1 MDYGYNDN
9 VSYQPHSR
17 DAIGSSFQSAA
28 PVLSMIGERGQ
39 DKYLLMYSGDY
50 RNYSSDSAD
59 NYNDHFF
66 RFNGAW
72 RYGLKHGL
80 TLNLE
85 DTLGH
90 ESRGRGITEGFLPGQ
105 FEQYGIK
112 SPLTT
117 NFINSELRY
126 SYGAPDGRGKA
137 ELALLY
143 KKLTFGNTSDA
154 QRVVKIS
161 TITFRNRN
169 GTKIAWWQKFLTNT
183 HPERVFAIALL
194 LTSVTMI
201 TTQKKTLMSI
211 ICCMA

>member
-90 ESRGRGITEGFLPGQ
+90 ESRGRGSL
-105 FEQYGIK
+105 
-112 SPLTT
+112 
-117 NFINSELRY
+117 
-126 SYGAPDGRGKA
+126 
-137 ELALLY
+137 
-143 KKLTFGNTSDA
+143 
-154 QRVVKIS
+154 
-161 TITFRNRN
+161 
-169 GTKIAWWQKFLTNT
+169 
-183 HPERVFAIALL
+183 RVFYRANSSSMGLNL
-194 LTSVTMI
+194 R
-201 TTQKKTLMSI
+201 
-211 ICCMA
+211 

>member
-1 MDYGYNDN
+1 MHTKLIVITGIVISQPAWADLTPKSHIGFAGIDFQGKVAVDYGYNDN
-9 VSYQPHSR
+9 VSYQPHSS

-105 FEQYGIK
+105 FEQYGIH
-112 SPLTT
+112 L
-117 NFINSELRY
+117 
-126 SYGAPDGRGKA
+126 
-137 ELALLY
+137 
-143 KKLTFGNTSDA
+143 
-154 QRVVKIS
+154 
-161 TITFRNRN
+161 
-169 GTKIAWWQKFLTNT
+169 
-183 HPERVFAIALL
+183 H
-194 LTSVTMI
+194 
-201 TTQKKTLMSI
+201 
-211 ICCMA
+211 